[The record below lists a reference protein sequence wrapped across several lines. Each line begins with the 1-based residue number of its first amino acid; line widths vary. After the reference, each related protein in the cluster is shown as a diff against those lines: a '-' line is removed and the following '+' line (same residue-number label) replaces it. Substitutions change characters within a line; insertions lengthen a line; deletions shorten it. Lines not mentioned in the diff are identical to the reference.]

1 MGNSETFGVQKGHGE
16 EIINWLNEQSKTQK
30 GKLEARLYGYT
41 VTTKN
46 FGEFEMFSWIGDVQI
61 ARKLIIKA
69 SKKFKIRIIE
79 GGYKPKEKVFKMK
92 KFDYA
97 KVKKGKGRGKKAGG
111 GMTAKGVAKYR
122 RDNPGSKLKTAVTT
136 PPSKL
141 KKGSKA
147 YKRRK
152 AFCARSRSWTSERGK
167 AARRKWNC

>member
-16 EIINWLNEQSKTQK
+16 EIIGWLNEQSKSHK

-97 KVKKGKGRGKKAGG
+97 KVKKG
-111 GMTAKGVAKYR
+111 
-122 RDNPGSKLKTAVTT
+122 DKTIGQLEFVV
-136 PPSKL
+136 
-141 KKGSKA
+141 
-147 YKRRK
+147 
-152 AFCARSRSWTSERGK
+152 SRFGNAQWEIQNEERH
-167 AARRKWNC
+167 